1 MPEYIVMPKLGL
13 TMEYGTVTK
22 WMKKEGEVIKKGDAI
37 AEITTDK
44 ITNVVEAY
52 SDGILGKILV
62 KEGSNA
68 NVGEPIGILI
78 KEGEKLDSKDTE
90 MGKKQESF
98 DSTKTEKGDR
108 IKVSP
113 IAKKLAAEF
122 NIDLSLVTGT
132 GPGGRITKEDV
143 ENYVNAKKE
152 KKEEPSEKAQESETK
167 IQREAQRIKLTG
179 VRKIIAERMVQS
191 VREIPHVTEHIKV
204 SIDELHS
211 LKDELTTSLE
221 IKLTFTDLIAKIVVE
236 SIKEFPL
243 INTTLQNDEIIYLN
257 DINLGVAVATEKG
270 LIVPAVKNAGGM
282 KFLELVNII
291 KELTSKAKDSKLSLD
306 DLEGGTF
313 TITNLG
319 MFNIDSFTPIIFP
332 GQTAILGVNTIY
344 EELRYRDEKIVTEKV
359 MKLSLSFDHR
369 VIDGADAAKFLSI
382 LKRNFEN
389 PLKCFII

>member
-22 WMKKEGEVIKKGDAI
+22 WIKKEGEVIKKGDAI

-62 KEGSNA
+62 KEGENA
-68 NVGEPIGILI
+68 NVGEPIAILI
-78 KEGEKLDSKDTE
+78 KEGEKLDSIDTE
-90 MGKKQESF
+90 KGEKQESF
-98 DSTKTEKGDR
+98 DSRKTEKGDR
-108 IKVSP
+108 IKASP
-113 IAKKLAAEF
+113 VAKKIAAEF

-143 ENYVNAKKE
+143 ENYVNTKKE
-152 KKEEPSEKAQESETK
+152 KEEPSEKTQENKAK
-167 IQREAQRIKLTG
+167 IQREAKRIKLTG
-179 VRKIIAERMVQS
+179 VRKVIAERMVQS
-191 VREIPHVTEHIKV
+191 VREIPHVTEHIRV
-204 SIDELHS
+204 SVDKLYS

-221 IKLTFTDLIAKIVVE
+221 IKLTFTDLIAKIVVK

-257 DINLGVAVATEKG
+257 DINLGIAVATEKG
-270 LIVPAVKNAGGM
+270 LIVPVVKNAGDI

-344 EELRYRDEKIVTEKV
+344 EELRYRDEEIVTEKV

>member
-22 WMKKEGEVIKKGDAI
+22 WIKKEGEVIKKGDAV

-62 KEGSNA
+62 KEGANA
-68 NVGEPIGILI
+68 KVGEPIAILI
-78 KEGEKLDSKDTE
+78 KEGEKLDSIDIE
-90 MGKKQESF
+90 MGEGQESS

-108 IKVSP
+108 IKASP
-113 IAKKLAAEF
+113 IAKKIAAEF

-132 GPGGRITKEDV
+132 GPKGRITKEDV

-152 KKEEPSEKAQESETK
+152 KPYEKTQESETK
-167 IQREAQRIKLTG
+167 TQREAKRIKLTG
-179 VRKIIAERMVQS
+179 VRKVIAERMVQS
-191 VREIPHVTEHIKV
+191 IREIPHVTEHIRV
-204 SIDELHS
+204 SVDKLYS

-257 DINLGVAVATEKG
+257 DINLGIAVATEKG
-270 LIVPAVKNAGGM
+270 LIVPVVKNAGGI
-282 KFLELVNII
+282 KFLELVNIL

-319 MFNIDSFTPIIFP
+319 MFDIDSFTPIIFP

-382 LKRNFEN
+382 LKRNFES